1 MEYVA
6 FLRGINVGGS
16 KSVKMADLRTAFE
29 AMGFQSVRTVLASGN
44 VIFEAERPASLGEP
58 AAAAFENGLHGTVA
72 VAQRVEEGLQHT
84 FGRPM
89 SAAVRTMA
97 DVRRLVESD
106 PFARVPANPDTRLY
120 ITFLSQ
126 PEKGRPD
133 FAYESPEGGLT
144 IRRISAGEV
153 AGTVILSPGR
163 GTTELMQLLEKEFG
177 AAVTTR
183 NWDTLRKVVGQH

>member
-16 KSVKMADLRTAFE
+16 KSVKMTDLRAAFE
-29 AMGFQSVRTVLASGN
+29 AMGFQRVKTVLASGN
-44 VIFEAERPASLGEP
+44 VIFDAARPASLGEP
-58 AAAAFENGLHGTVA
+58 AAPAFENGPQGALEVTGRIE
-72 VAQRVEEGLQHT
+72 QGLRQT
-84 FGRPM
+84 FGRPV
-89 SAAVRTMA
+89 SVAVRTMA
-97 DVRRLVESD
+97 DVARLVD
-106 PFARVPANPDTRLY
+106 ANPFRDVSATPATRLY

-133 FAYESPEGGLT
+133 FAYESPEGDLT

-153 AGTVILSPGR
+153 AGSVALSPGR

-177 AAVTTR
+177 RAVTTR
-183 NWDTLRKVVGQH
+183 NWDTLRKMVGS

>member
-16 KSVKMADLRTAFE
+16 KSVKMADLQAAFE
-29 AMGFQSVRTVLASGN
+29 SMGFRSVRTVLASGN
-44 VIFEAERPASLGEP
+44 VVFEAVGPASVGEP
-58 AAAAFENGLHGTVA
+58 AAPAFENGPRGTVA
-72 VAQRVEEGLQHT
+72 VTQRVEEGLRQT
-84 FGRPM
+84 FGSPVPV
-89 SAAVRTMA
+89 AVRTVA
-97 DVRRLVESD
+97 DLQRLVASD
-106 PFARVPANPDTRLY
+106 PFLNVNATPDTRLY

-133 FAYESPEGGLT
+133 FAYESPEGDLT

-153 AGTVILSPGR
+153 AGTVVLSPGR

-177 AAVTTR
+177 PAVTTR
-183 NWDTLRKVVGQH
+183 NWDTLSKVVGI